1 MIPHKCKTGNTVNHV
16 ATHAPIGR
24 SFSKMSVSKTNDAF
38 AAMRRVQQRKGVVK

>member
-24 SFSKMSVSKTNDAF
+24 SFSKMSVADTNAAFDALK
-38 AAMRRVQQRKGVVK
+38 RKQKNKS